1 MTTATATMT
10 KPTQDPTPRPLAIS
24 LIIPTLNEADGL
36 REILP
41 RIPAYVSEL
50 IVVDGGSTDDT
61 VAVAK
66 ELRPDALVMGQS
78 GRGMGNAVKTGAEA
92 ASGQIIVM
100 MDADGSMNPEDIV
113 LFVDKLLDGADFVKG
128 SRVLPGAGSN
138 DFTMLREFGNNFLTR
153 AANLVSKGRYYT
165 DITFGFTAYWET
177 ALVDLGDLS
186 DGFGYEMQGAVRAA
200 RGGMTVAE
208 VPTHEPA
215 RVGGESKLNPF
226 TDGWSILK
234 VILAE
239 RKATRANDAF
249 VSTRELEPAL
259 FAQAA

>member
-1 MTTATATMT
+1 MTTATATLT
-10 KPTQDPTPRPLAIS
+10 KQTQDSAPGPLAIT

-41 RIPAYVSEL
+41 RVPAYIAEL

-61 VAVAK
+61 VAVVN
-66 ELRPDALVMGQS
+66 ELRPDALVLEQS
-78 GRGMGNAVKTGAEA
+78 GRGKGNALKTGADVA
-92 ASGQIIVM
+92 RGQIIVM

-138 DFTMLREFGNNFLTR
+138 DFTKLREFGNNFLTR
-153 AANLVSKGRYYT
+153 AANVVGGGGYT
-165 DITFGFTAYWET
+165 DITFGFTGYWKS
-177 ALVDLGDLS
+177 ALADLGDLS
-186 DGFGYEMQGAVRAA
+186 DGFGYEMQAAVRAA
-200 RGGMTVAE
+200 RGGMITAE

-226 TDGWSILK
+226 TDGWSILR
-234 VILAE
+234 VILGE
-239 RKATRANDAF
+239 RKLTRRDDAF
-249 VSTRELEPAL
+249 VSSREFGPAL
-259 FAQAA
+259 IAQAA